1 MAKFKLD
8 AIDLKILD
16 VLQKEGHLSNQELA
30 DRIHLSQSQ
39 CSRRRS
45 RLEQTD
51 VIKQYT
57 AHVSSEVLKFEI
69 IAFFYINLVSQTTEN
84 AHKFRELATSTPEIQ
99 GAYRLTGATD
109 IIAKVTTKNLEQ
121 LTELNDSLM
130 ANDIIGSIRISIV
143 LENIKETTAL
153 PIYFD

>member
-30 DRIHLSQSQ
+30 ERIHLSQSQ

-45 RLEQTD
+45 RLEQSG

-57 AHVSSEVLKFEI
+57 AYVSSEVLNFEI
-69 IAFFYINLVSQTTEN
+69 IAFFYINLVSQTPEN
-84 AHKFRELATSTPEIQ
+84 ANKFRELVYSTPEIQ

-109 IIAKVTTKNLEQ
+109 IIAKVTTQTLSQ
-121 LTELNDSLM
+121 LTSLNDELV
-130 ANDIIGSIRISIV
+130 ANEIIGSIRISIV